1 MFEMSEETLREYRAG
16 LLDQARERVSEPV
29 VAAAVLRR
37 GGAATKMGISHAGLG
52 GLAYAGAS
60 LFHRGKAGGL
70 PDKTLFVAT
79 PTKLHAFKARIKGRG
94 FKIGDEV
101 AAWDR
106 AALRASTEPK
116 MGLTMLTIQ
125 SASGDAVTMAPV
137 GVRDDPVS
145 LELMRVLVE
154 GEVHAPAPGPQSAV
168 S

>member
-16 LLDQARERVSEPV
+16 LLDQARERVAEPV

-79 PTKLHAFKARIKGRG
+79 PTRLHAFKARIKGRG
-94 FKIGDEV
+94 FRIGDEV
-101 AAWDR
+101 AVWER
-106 AALRASTEPK
+106 AGLRARTESK
-116 MGLTMLTIQ
+116 MGLTMLTIE
-125 SASGDAVTMAPV
+125 SGDGAVTMAPV
-137 GVRDDPVS
+137 GVRDDAVS

-154 GEVHAPAPGPQSAV
+154 AEVHAPAPGPRSAV